1 MNLLIITQKVDKNDG
16 VLGFF
21 HAWVEKFA
29 KHCEKITVI
38 CLQKGEYDFPK
49 NVHVLSLGKEE
60 GDSRFKYFFRFYRYI
75 WRERKNYDSVFVH
88 MNREYVLLGG
98 VLWRA
103 WGKKI
108 MLWSNHK
115 KGNIFTRIAVYLSDV
130 VFCTSKFSYTAQFKK
145 TKIMPVGVDTEL
157 FKRTVSAERKKNS
170 ILCIGRIA
178 PVKNIDVLIDVLL
191 LLDNEGRDFTATLV
205 GDSLSKDTEYLT
217 IIRTKAAPLLE
228 KGKIQFLGSI
238 PNSKTAEIY
247 ARHEIYVNLTDSGS
261 FDKTILEAMASECI
275 VIASNALLK
284 DILTERFLFEEKNP
298 TSLAEKLQAALSLPE
313 NEKEGYEKTFR
324 RYALNHDISCLAEK
338 LFSFL
343 ESRVSLPTGN
353 K

>member
-1 MNLLIITQKVDKNDG
+1 MKLLIVTQKIDKNDG

-21 HAWVEKFA
+21 HAWVVEFA

-60 GDSRFKYFFRFYRYI
+60 GGSRLKYFFRFYRYI

-130 VFCTSKFSYTAQFKK
+130 VFCTSKFSYTAQFNK
-145 TKIMPVGVDTEL
+145 TKLMPVGVDTEL
-157 FKRTVSAERKKNS
+157 FKRATSAERKKNS

-178 PVKNIDVLIDVLL
+178 PVKNIDVLIDALL

-205 GDSLSKDTEYLT
+205 GDSLLKDAEYLT
-217 IIRTKAAPLLE
+217 MIRTKAAPLLE

-238 PNSKTAEIY
+238 PNDKTTEIY
-247 ARHEIYVNLTDSGS
+247 NRHEVYVNLTDSGS
-261 FDKTILEAMASECI
+261 FDKTILEAMACECLI
-275 VIASNALLK
+275 IASNVLLK
-284 DILTERFLFEEKNP
+284 DTLTKRFLFEEKNP
-298 TSLAEKLQAALSLPE
+298 GSLAEKLQAALSLPE
-313 NEKEGYEKTFR
+313 NEKEASGKTFR
-324 RYALNHDISCLAEK
+324 RYALSHDISRLAER
-338 LFSFL
+338 LFD
-343 ESRVSLPTGN
+343 TKG